1 MAAAFTPNRH
11 GRKTSVKLL
20 LLTSFIAA
28 GLPLTAVAQGFRG
41 SVEFTAEEK
50 AAHQRHVGTMTRV
63 ARRYLED
70 VWRDHLAFH
79 RRWGVSK
86 YYGDRSQLLNTRA
99 KRIAALQ
106 QAGAPVSLVDQ
117 LQPTSCV
124 GLSLQGLG
132 AGVRAAGDPVLD
144 GAWRKIQAFT
154 RANDQDGSAM
164 IHALQ
169 KLGWRVHFWNPAPQD
184 NARWDA
190 EERNWP
196 SKGWHAYRYGTVM
209 NRGNYYYNRVDDKS
223 LLVGFGTRVPA
234 AFRSA
239 PFFVAV
245 AHTGY
250 HVFLG
255 FDGEVIEA
263 HSTRLLSS
271 VNNLE
276 RSPFNPLGPGGAP
289 RWTPREKYRSGLIA
303 LPPR

>member
-1 MAAAFTPNRH
+1 M
-11 GRKTSVKLL
+11 KKLL
-20 LLTSFIAA
+20 LALFLAA
-28 GLPLTAVAQGFRG
+28 ILPLTAAAQAFRG
-41 SVEFTAEEK
+41 SVEFTAAEK
-50 AAHQRHVGTMTRV
+50 AAHERHIGTMTRT
-63 ARRYLED
+63 ARRFLED
-70 VWRDHLAFH
+70 IWRDHVAFH

-106 QAGAPVSLVDQ
+106 RAGAPISLVDQ

-124 GLSLQGLG
+124 GLAIKGLG
-132 AGVRAAGDPVLD
+132 AGVRAAEDPALD
-144 GAWRKIQAFT
+144 SAWEKVRAFT

-169 KLGWRVHFWNPAPQD
+169 KLGWRVHYWNPAPQD

-190 EERNWP
+190 EERYWP

-209 NRGNYYYNRVDDKS
+209 NKGTYYYNRVDDRS
-223 LLVGFGTRVPA
+223 LLVGFGTRVPS

-239 PFFVAV
+239 DFFLGV

-255 FDGEVIEA
+255 FEGEVIEA
-263 HSTRLLSS
+263 HSTRALSS
-271 VNNLE
+271 RQNLE
-276 RSPFNPLGPGGAP
+276 RAPFNPLASGGAP

-303 LPPR
+303 TPPR